1 MGMKNIE
8 KSFFYNA
15 SPEIFRRAKEL
26 RKNLTPSEKI
36 LWAHLKENKFE
47 GIHFRRQHP
56 INKFIVDFYCH
67 ELLLVIE
74 IDGEIH
80 SEEAVAE
87 RDEGREIEL
96 QRLGLTV
103 FRFKNEEV
111 LNDIKS
117 VREKIKSFIEKGNVT
132 R

>member
-1 MGMKNIE
+1 MKNIE

-15 SPEIFRRAKEL
+15 SPEIFKRAKEL
-26 RKNLTPSEKI
+26 RKTLTETEKI

-56 INKFIVDFYCH
+56 ISKFIVDFYCH

-74 IDGEIH
+74 IDGGVH
-80 SEEAVAE
+80 LEEAVTE

-96 QRLGLTV
+96 QRLGLTIL
-103 FRFKNEEV
+103 RFNNEEV

-117 VREKIKSFIEKGNVT
+117 VREKIKSFIEKENVN

>member
-1 MGMKNIE
+1 MKNIE
-8 KSFFYNA
+8 KSFFHNA

-26 RKNLTPSEKI
+26 RKKLTPSEKI
-36 LWAHLKENKFE
+36 LWTHLKEDKFQ

-56 INKFIVDFYCH
+56 ISKFIVDFYCH

-74 IDGEIH
+74 IDGEVH
-80 SEEAVAE
+80 LEEAVAG

-96 QRLGLTV
+96 QRLGLTIL
-103 FRFKNEEV
+103 RFKNEEV
-111 LNDIKS
+111 LHDIKS
-117 VREKIKSFIEKGNVT
+117 VREKIKSFIGKENVN